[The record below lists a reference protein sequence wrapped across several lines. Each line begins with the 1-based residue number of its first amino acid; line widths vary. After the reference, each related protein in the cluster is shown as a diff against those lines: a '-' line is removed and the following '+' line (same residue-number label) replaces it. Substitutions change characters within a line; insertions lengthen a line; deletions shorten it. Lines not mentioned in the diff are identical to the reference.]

1 MAAMD
6 QGKLNNMCKQIN
18 DEASTYV
25 SNVNSQVTSMV
36 DTFNQNWVSNSAQTL
51 ANEISECLSSLADSI
66 TRTFSDKNE
75 AIRMSV
81 QNFNQTEDESI
92 SYSGFSFGK
101 PNVSLQLNSTLPNGK
116 KGVADGADL
125 DTINTP
131 MKMLID
137 KVSTS
142 LDQIRTTVSSA
153 DAFDNAEQQALTNSI
168 NNIKN
173 TFVENMSELKNSL
186 QTRMSSEISTRDSL
200 DKTNIEN
207 LSA

>member
-6 QGKLNNMCKQIN
+6 QGKLTNMCNSIN
-18 DEASTYV
+18 NEASVYV
-25 SNVNSQVTSMV
+25 SNVSTQVTSMV

-66 TRTFSDKNE
+66 QRTFSDKNE
-75 AIRMSV
+75 AIRVSV

-101 PNVSLQLNSTLPNGK
+101 PNVSLQLNGTLPNGK

-125 DTINTP
+125 DTINQP

-137 KVSTS
+137 KVSAS
-142 LDQIRTTVSSA
+142 LDQIRSTVSSA

-168 NNIKN
+168 NTIKN
-173 TFVENMSELKNSL
+173 NFVEKMTELKSSL
-186 QTRMSSEISTRDSL
+186 QNRMSSEISTRDNL